1 MRRYWARWRQL
12 KGNLLKKNYGRKS
25 GEANIRTN
33 VITQSKKERD
43 CSAIHTR
50 GVKKMTQNTAIY
62 IKEMKEK
69 EKIGVLDWAGAGKQ
83 LDDVFTEPD
92 VKSADIF
99 FQTELGQKQH

>member
-1 MRRYWARWRQL
+1 
-12 KGNLLKKNYGRKS
+12 
-25 GEANIRTN
+25 
-33 VITQSKKERD
+33 
-43 CSAIHTR
+43 
-50 GVKKMTQNTAIY
+50 MTQNTAIY